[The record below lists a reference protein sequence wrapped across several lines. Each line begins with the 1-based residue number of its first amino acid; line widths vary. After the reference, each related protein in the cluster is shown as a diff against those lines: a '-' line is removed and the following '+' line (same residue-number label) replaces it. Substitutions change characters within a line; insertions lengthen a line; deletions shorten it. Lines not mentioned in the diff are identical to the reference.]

1 MILRVLFSLINIG
14 IFLVL
19 FALYFV
25 IPTYADLLFYALLGW
40 FVASFL
46 LLRLPV
52 MSRRVGGG
60 ASSSSASPATPSM
73 ASSGGPSGGG
83 APLPSSGAA
92 GISGVDAAELGFCPH
107 CGTNVAP
114 GTLVCP
120 SCGRSTRIS

>member
-1 MILRVLFSLINIG
+1 MQLRVLFSIVNIG

-19 FALYFV
+19 FALEFV
-25 IPTYADLLFYALLGW
+25 IPRYATYLFYLLLAW

-46 LLRLPV
+46 ILRLPF

-60 ASSSSASPATPSM
+60 PRPAPAPTP
-73 ASSGGPSGGG
+73 AGE
-83 APLPSSGAA
+83 PLPSSGAPVSA
-92 GISGVDAAELGFCPH
+92 GVDATEIGFCPH

-120 SCGRSTRIS
+120 ACGRSTRIG